1 MPGVVGVSGLAAQA
15 SPAAAEL
22 ASPAA
27 SVGRPSASL
36 AGAARARLLSRLVL
50 PAADLAALVVGVA
63 MAGAVGWVAV
73 TGAGDRAAVTGA
85 GGRAAVTGAV
95 GRVAVTGAVGWVALA
110 YAGAVLAILAG
121 TGLHRLPLTLRV
133 SDQLGRLAAAAL
145 LPLPLLLLLLSAGH
159 ALRLVVA
166 GAAALVA
173 GRVAAYAAVRALRRR
188 GLLAERA
195 LVVGAG
201 QTGTRIAG
209 LLREH
214 PELGLL
220 PHGLVD
226 GQPPAQPV
234 PVPLLG
240 RPADLGDLVRA
251 HGIGRVI
258 VAFPDGRDE
267 ELVPVLRAAR
277 ALPADVCVVPRLHE
291 VGMAVPRACRDEV
304 WGIPLLPLRRP
315 SPAGL
320 AAKRAFDVAAATAL
334 LALSGIPLLV
344 TGLAGRW
351 QLRRPALFRQVRVT
365 GPDGLAEI
373 FKLRT
378 LGGHT
383 DPDTCW
389 VVPLEQATRLGRFLR
404 ASHADELPQLLN
416 VLCGQMSLVGPRPE
430 RPYFVRRFATEIP
443 GYRDRHRVRSG
454 LTGWAQVHGL
464 TGDTSVADRAV
475 FDNAYIENWTF
486 WLDLVILARTA
497 AMWVPVPFRGGQR

>member
-1 MPGVVGVSGLAAQA
+1 MTTVPGTAAGPGTPGGPAAVARPGAAGLAPQA
-15 SPAAAEL
+15 LPAAAKL
-22 ASPAA
+22 TAPAPPAGCRFPFPSQASAVSSP
-27 SVGRPSASL
+27 
-36 AGAARARLLSRLVL
+36 LLSRLTARARSGRLTSRAVL
-50 PAADLAALVVGVA
+50 PAADLAALAVA
-63 MAGAVGWVAV
+63 VAITGTTGWLAVGY
-73 TGAGDRAAVTGA
+73 T
-85 GGRAAVTGAV
+85 
-95 GRVAVTGAVGWVALA
+95 
-110 YAGAVLAILAG
+110 GAVLAILAG
-121 TGLHRLPLTLRV
+121 TGLHRLRISLRV
-133 SDQLGRLAAAAL
+133 SDQAGRLVAVATMPLLAL
-145 LPLPLLLLLLSAGH
+145 LLWQPAGH
-159 ALRLVVA
+159 ALRLVVLS
-166 GAAALVA
+166 AATLVA
-173 GRVAAYAAVRALRRR
+173 ARVAVSAAVRALRRR

-214 PELGLL
+214 PELGLY
-220 PHGLVD
+220 PAGLVD
-226 GQPPAQPV
+226 GRPPAEPA

-240 RPADLGDLVRA
+240 RPGDLGDLVRGC
-251 HGIGRVI
+251 GITRVI
-258 VAFPDGRDE
+258 VAFPDGRDG
-267 ELVPVLRAAR
+267 ELVPLLRAAR

-291 VGMAVPRACRDEV
+291 IGMAVPRACLDEV

-383 DPDTCW
+383 APDTCW
-389 VVPLEQATRLGRFLR
+389 VVPLEQTTRLGRFLR

-416 VLCGQMSLVGPRPE
+416 VLRGQMSLVGPRPE

>member
-1 MPGVVGVSGLAAQA
+1 MPDVVGVSGLAVQA

-22 ASPAA
+22 ACPAA
-27 SVGRPSASL
+27 SAGRPPASL

-73 TGAGDRAAVTGA
+73 TGAG
-85 GGRAAVTGAV
+85 

-145 LPLPLLLLLLSAGH
+145 LPLPPLLLLLPAGH

-195 LVVGAG
+195 LVIGAG

-226 GQPPAQPV
+226 GHPPAQPV

-344 TGLAGRW
+344 TGLVVRW

-365 GPDGLAEI
+365 GPDRLAEI

-389 VVPLEQATRLGRFLR
+389 VVPLDQATRLGRFLR

-416 VLCGQMSLVGPRPE
+416 VLRGQMSLVGPRPE

-443 GYRDRHRVRSG
+443 GYRDRHRMRSG

-497 AMWVPVPFRGGQR
+497 AMWVPVPFRGGQQ